1 MLVSTE
7 GIRPPER
14 TPTLG
19 PLPGPLLWL
28 LLLCYLL
35 FVVPAGTAQAQD
47 GGCPISPAGIPAC
60 GSSSA
65 GSHTP
70 SDRSARL
77 VGNPVDVVTGIKFA
91 RREDWRAFGSR
102 LGFARSYNSGAA
114 SANVGIGSGW
124 RHDYDVTLARLED
137 NQGLRIQQSNGETID
152 FVADSNRAVRWRSA
166 SEQHGSIALRNQRY
180 VWEVPDGRNISFP
193 GARPESIE
201 WPDGD
206 VLTLQW
212 QGNQLVQVSDR
223 HGRSIR
229 LHWTP
234 GTMPPLRSYDA
245 IENAPVPGHLE
256 SIELPDGSQLR
267 YHYDNLHRTRS
278 LQLDDTVLEEYG
290 YAEQHPYSLASLTDE
305 QGTRQWRYHDDGRAA
320 QFIER
325 DGRSLSFEYRG
336 RVSDTAGQAGTT
348 EVRRQDGMTV
358 VYDWSIDLQNS
369 VSLDRVVEYP
379 CEDCRGEIQ
388 DITPEPYTPA
398 PESPAVADIST
409 MEGVYVERLGA
420 SDADVR
426 IDALGERFA
435 ASFNRHAELVEMR
448 SLDRSGADG
457 AVVQRTVEELI
468 QILDVSQALSP
479 RATVDMQRSLTFQGE
494 PTTTIC
500 PIAVTSTCAELEYY
514 LDLALI
520 SLCAYADAGDQCSP
534 PGWEQLTDQ
543 EVWDELGID
552 PSRLNSGNFRAVIY
566 RNTTT
571 GEIVV
576 GFRGSESWE
585 DFRDDISQF
594 EGFDT
599 QIYRDAIELADAL
612 DQQNISVTF
621 TGHSLGGGLATAA
634 ALQIGQPAVGFNSA
648 SLTEDSAA
656 LYGLDLALADTLVTH
671 LLVPGDIVTGIQ
683 ETPHQDQAGSG
694 PHNGYAFNTEPW
706 ETHPA
711 PGMRD
716 ELEPASLHV
725 LEQLVTGL
733 GDFIIPNFVEH
744 SIGAHLMTG
753 VLSAI
758 ENTIAARCQEDV
770 D

>member
-14 TPTLG
+14 ALTLG
-19 PLPGPLLWL
+19 SLPGPLLWL

-35 FVVPAGTAQAQD
+35 LVVPAGMAQAQD
-47 GGCPISPAGIPAC
+47 GACPISPAGIPAC

-65 GSHTP
+65 GSHAP

-77 VGNPVDVVTGIKFA
+77 VGNPVDVVTGIKFE

-114 SANVGIGSGW
+114 SANVGVGSGW
-124 RHDYDVTLARLED
+124 RHDYDVTLARLDD
-137 NQGLRIQQSNGETID
+137 NRGLRIQQSNGETID
-152 FVADSNRAVRWRSA
+152 FVADSNRALRWRSA

-180 VWEVPDGRNISFP
+180 VWEVPDGRSISFP

-201 WPDGD
+201 WAGGD

-212 QGNQLVQVSDR
+212 QGNQLQQISDR
-223 HGRSIR
+223 HGRTIR
-229 LHWTP
+229 LQWTP
-234 GTMPPLRSYDA
+234 GTMPQLRSYDA
-245 IENAPVPGHLE
+245 TENAPVPGHLE

-267 YHYDNLHRTRS
+267 YRYDNLHRTRS

-325 DGRSLSFEYRG
+325 DGRSLSFDYRD

-358 VYDWSIDLQNS
+358 VYDWSIDLQHS
-369 VSLDRVVEYP
+369 VSLDQVVEYP

-388 DITPEPYTPA
+388 DITPEPNTPA
-398 PESPAVADIST
+398 SESPAVADITT

-435 ASFNRHAELVEMR
+435 ARFNRHAELVEMR
-448 SLDRSGADG
+448 SLDRTAADG
-457 AVVQRTVEELI
+457 VVVQRTVEELL

-479 RATVDMQRSLTFQGE
+479 RATVDMQRQLTFQGE
-494 PTTTIC
+494 PTTSIC

-514 LDLALI
+514 LELAYI
-520 SLCAYADAGDQCSP
+520 SQCAYAPSP
-534 PGWEQLTDQ
+534 CNVNGWE
-543 EVWDELGID
+543 ELSAADLGLD
-552 PSRLNSGNFRAVIY
+552 PSYFEQGNFRAVIY
-566 RNTTT
+566 RNSTT

-576 GFRGSESWE
+576 AFRGTAVAA
-585 DFRDDISQF
+585 DFVDDAMQF
-594 EGFDT
+594 GGHHSDS
-599 QIYRDAIELADAL
+599 YRAAVELGERLAFAGID
-612 DQQNISVTF
+612 VTF

-634 ALQIGQPAVGFNSA
+634 ALAGGQDAIGFNSA
-648 SLTEDSAA
+648 SLTEDSADR
-656 LYGLDLALADTLVTH
+656 YDLEISDADDQVTH
-671 LLVPGDIVTGIQ
+671 ILVPGDVVTTIQ
-683 ETPHQDQAGSG
+683 ETPYRDPLGVG
-694 PHNGYAFNTEPW
+694 PHNDYGPNREPW
-706 ETHPA
+706 TTHPA

-716 ELEPASLHV
+716 ELDPADPV
-725 LEQLVTGL
+725 LLATVAENL
-733 GDFIIPNFVEH
+733 PNFINAILWENMELAVA
-744 SIGAHLMTG
+744 AHMM
-753 VLSAI
+753 VAVISAL
-758 ENTIAARCQEDV
+758 ENTIASRC
-770 D
+770 